1 MIPVIGFAT
10 LSRFDLADR
19 LLASI
24 NYPVENLVIVNNS
37 GKQTWQPMKP
47 DSVQKMWH
55 IEVPYGL
62 GLVGAWNLIIQSTPY
77 APYWVLVN
85 DDAWFHPDA
94 LETIARE
101 VDTEALNFAH
111 VDQTPWAAPII
122 GEGCVRRAGLYD
134 EAFYPIYFDDND
146 YERRI
151 RNAGVEVKQLS
162 ATIHHDPMQTR
173 QGFLDRNAVTWVANE
188 NRYKAKIDNG
198 DYSVH
203 GWSLDIRRQ
212 NRWD

>member
-10 LSRFDLADR
+10 ITRFDLAER
-19 LLASI
+19 LIASI
-24 NYPVENLVIVNNS
+24 NYPVEHLVVVNNS
-37 GKQTWQPMKP
+37 GKQTWAPQKP
-47 DSVQKMWH
+47 DIVEKLWH

-62 GLVGAWNLIIQSTPY
+62 GLVGAWNLVIKSTPY

-85 DDAWFHPDA
+85 DDAYFSENA
-94 LETIARE
+94 LETIERE
-101 VDTEALNFAH
+101 VDTQALNFAH
-111 VDQTPWAAPII
+111 VDQTPWAAPIF
-122 GEGCVRRAGLYD
+122 GEGCVEKAGLYD
-134 EAFYPIYFDDND
+134 EAFYPVYFDDND

-162 ATIHHDPMQTR
+162 ARIHHNPMTTR
-173 QGFLDRNAVTWVANE
+173 QDFLEQNRRTWAANE
-188 NRYKAKIDNG
+188 KRYHEKIQHN

-203 GWSLDIRRQ
+203 GWSLKTRRE